1 MSGLTV
7 MSTRLRAAPFLWAA
21 AGLAVAFVAIYLFF
35 VRTYAGQI
43 VDERAFIGANAS
55 HDSVVRVAR
64 WFLDALPAVALGVGA
79 IVTVIIAVIRRAW
92 KLLVIAAVVVF
103 GANVSTELLKYI
115 FLTRPETGA
124 TYEVSNSFPS
134 GHTTVAA
141 SVSFAIFLV
150 SAPRLRP
157 VIAVFGWA
165 FSVATGVF
173 TLVSQWHR
181 PSDVIAGYIVVAFW
195 GCIAGAVSAWWGIP
209 FADRQHQS
217 KLSLLWW
224 IALGCA
230 IVSAGAFAM
239 IYATVSNHG
248 SHLEIAY
255 VGGIA
260 AITAV
265 GSAFAAI
272 ANRLFRTVG

>member
-1 MSGLTV
+1 

-21 AGLAVAFVAIYLFF
+21 AGLAVAFVGIYLFF

-43 VDERAFIGANAS
+43 VDERAFLGAGS
-55 HDSVVRVAR
+55 THDSIAAVTRR
-64 WFLDALPAVALGVGA
+64 FLIVLPAVALGAGSIATLLIA
-79 IVTVIIAVIRRAW
+79 IARRSW
-92 KLLVIAAVVVF
+92 KLLVIAAVVVL
-103 GANVSTELLKYI
+103 GANVSTEMLKYV
-115 FLTRPETGA
+115 FLSRPETGA
-124 TYEVSNSFPS
+124 TYIMGNSFPS

-150 SAPRLRP
+150 SAPRWRP
-157 VIAVFGWA
+157 TIAVFGWL

-195 GCIAGAVSAWWGIP
+195 GCIAGVVSARWEIP
-209 FADRQHQS
+209 VSDTIHRAR
-217 KLSLLWW
+217 LLPLWW
-224 IALGCA
+224 IALACT
-230 IVSAGAFAM
+230 IVSAASFALV
-239 IYATVSNHG
+239 YATVGEHG
-248 SHLEIAY
+248 SHLRVAY
-255 VGGIA
+255 VGGMA

-272 ANRLFRTVG
+272 ANRLFRSVG